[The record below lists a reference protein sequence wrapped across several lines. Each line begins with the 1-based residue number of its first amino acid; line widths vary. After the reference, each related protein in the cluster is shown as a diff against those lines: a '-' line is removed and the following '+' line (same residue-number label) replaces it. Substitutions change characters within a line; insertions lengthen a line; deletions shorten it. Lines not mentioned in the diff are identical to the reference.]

1 METARRY
8 EMESTPP
15 WVVDG
20 LEKVAQWL
28 EADAVT
34 YVRASDAEAAEQKRE
49 HAAAIRGLAKGNGSD
64 DLRTQ
69 AIDFLKA
76 SRVPNR
82 ENIIAYLKGMN
93 FHE

>member
-8 EMESTPP
+8 ETKQTPT
-15 WVVDG
+15 WVADG
-20 LEKVAQWL
+20 LAKVAQWL

-34 YVRASDAEAAEQKRE
+34 YDRASDPDAAVQKRE

-64 DLRTQ
+64 DLRKQ
-69 AIDFLKA
+69 AIDFLEV
-76 SRVPNR
+76 SRVTNW
-82 ENIIAYLKGMN
+82 EEIIKHLEGMD